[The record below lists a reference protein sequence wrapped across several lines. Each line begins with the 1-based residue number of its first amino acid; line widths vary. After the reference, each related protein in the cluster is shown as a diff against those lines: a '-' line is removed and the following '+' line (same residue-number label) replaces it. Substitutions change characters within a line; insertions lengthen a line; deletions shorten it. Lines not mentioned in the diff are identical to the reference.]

1 MNVTFPCC
9 CLICCNRWFYG
20 WNPEVWLFR
29 LENSNGILWAAILWK
44 LLIYQFLINQR
55 KFVKVFLV
63 YAKAG
68 LIYLART
75 SFINALLRIFKI
87 VLSWMIKINALSK
100 KNLIFVW
107 ELQGQLEQANK
118 ESISSYNKSKALD
131 GNQSILAK
139 TILSHCLKCLIV

>member
-55 KFVKVFLV
+55 KFVKFFFSIC
-63 YAKAG
+63 YG
-68 LIYLART
+68 GFNLART
-75 SFINALLRIFKI
+75 SFINALLQIFKI
-87 VLSWMIKINALSK
+87 DLSWMIKINALSK

-118 ESISSYNKSKALD
+118 ESTSSYNKSKALD

>member
-1 MNVTFPCC
+1 VTIQIREFKWDP
-9 CLICCNRWFYG
+9 LSSNSVEVAYLSVFNQPAEICQIFFSICYG
-20 WNPEVWLFR
+20 GFN
-29 LENSNGILWAAILWK
+29 
-44 LLIYQFLINQR
+44 
-55 KFVKVFLV
+55 
-63 YAKAG
+63 
-68 LIYLART
+68 LART

-87 VLSWMIKINALSK
+87 DLSWMIKINALSK

-118 ESISSYNKSKALD
+118 ESISSYNKSRALD